1 MPADLKLL
9 YPMMLRARVFEQHVQ
24 RLWEKGAISGE
35 MHMSLGEEGIVAGI
49 IAHMQEPDAMA
60 LDHRG
65 TAPLIM
71 RGEDPSLLLK
81 EFLGRPDGLCRGRG
95 GHMHLFSQKFLA
107 SSSGIVGASGPAAVG
122 FALARRNQKL
132 EALAVAFFGEGAMNQ
147 GMLLESMNLASAW
160 RLPVVFVC
168 KDNGLSISTPSSEM
182 TGGDLK
188 GRAQGLGLVPYETD
202 GSRVDQVWETA
213 SKIFHEV
220 RQGGPPAFL
229 LAYCSHYE
237 GHFLGDGYLRLLRQP
252 VRQAV
257 ERTGMT
263 LKSLASS
270 KGMKRGQRLQHLRD
284 VLSPLKLARA
294 EQKGRAQDPL
304 KHARDQLQPERTW
317 LKETEQA
324 VFAEM
329 EAVLKTLAFPPES
342 LERGEG

>member
-49 IAHMQEPDAMA
+49 IAHMREPDAMA

-71 RGEDPSLLLK
+71 RGEDPVLLLK

-95 GHMHLFSQKFLA
+95 GHMHLFSQKSLSA
-107 SSSGIVGASGPAAVG
+107 SSGIVGASGPAAVG
-122 FALARRNQKL
+122 FALARRNQNQ
-132 EALAVAFFGEGAMNQ
+132 EAVAVAFFGEGAMNQ

-160 RLPVVFVC
+160 HLPVVFVC
-168 KDNGLSISTPSSEM
+168 KDNRLSISTASSDM
-182 TGGDLK
+182 TGGNLRL
-188 GRAQGLGLVPYETD
+188 RAQGLGLVPYETD

-213 SKIFHEV
+213 SQVFHEV

-229 LAYCSHYE
+229 LAHCCHYE

-252 VRQAV
+252 LRQAF
-257 ERTGMT
+257 ERTGET
-263 LKSLASS
+263 LRSLASS
-270 KGMKRGQRLQHLRD
+270 KGMRRGQRLQHLRD
-284 VLSPLKLARA
+284 VLSPLQLARA

-304 KHARDQLQPERTW
+304 KQARNQLEQDSAW

-324 VFAEM
+324 VSAEM
-329 EAVLKTLAFPPES
+329 EAALRALAFPSEG
-342 LERGEG
+342 GEGGE